1 MLKGWQLLIDEAKK
15 KSEFE
20 GILVI
25 GSSQIFFD
33 INDIDSLIEYKKAGG
48 GKIWYPILGSNMH
61 MRVAKFGC
69 LVVRSIYF
77 AVKLS

>member
-1 MLKGWQLLIDEAKK
+1 MLEGWQLLIDEEKE

-33 INDIDSLIEYKKAGG
+33 INDIDSLVEYEKAGG
-48 GKIWYPILGSNMH
+48 D
-61 MRVAKFGC
+61 
-69 LVVRSIYF
+69 LVF
-77 AVKLS
+77 NPWK

>member
-20 GILVI
+20 EILVI

-48 GKIWYPILGSNMH
+48 KD
-61 MRVAKFGC
+61 
-69 LVVRSIYF
+69 LVPNLW
-77 AVKLS
+77 K